1 MKLFKKP
8 NQETIERRFRRKEHY
23 LLSKNHFVID
33 NFFSSDFNK
42 PSNIDLVTVSFNNPI
57 IIEYQ
62 IKLFK
67 KFLKG
72 TFCHIICDNSN
83 MEERAKQIKDVCVK
97 HNITYIHCEPRKI
110 PHGYAD
116 SHGIALN
123 WIYKEVIQKR
133 KNNFALLDHD
143 MFPIKEFNI
152 ESYLEDTELAGR
164 VDEISGIWYLW
175 PGFSFFKYDLLKDKK
190 INFRRYRKWYLFKV
204 PRVDT
209 GSANWYPLYSKY
221 DMQKVNRVRFAGWNI
236 VDNKPTTI
244 EEAQGSFIQEKL
256 VDYSV
261 DKTWVH
267 TICGAEWRDVKGKNQ
282 IIYKILDDILF
293 DRY

>member
-1 MKLFKKP
+1 MLSFLREVRTL
-8 NQETIERRFRRKEHY
+8 QIGRQ
-23 LLSKNHFVID
+23 LL
-33 NFFSSDFNK
+33 NFFLNLLGFVALHGGAAHTEHDTKSHAGNEDGSTTLGDERERLTGHRHHTH
-42 PSNIDLVTVSFNNPI
+42 IDADVEKRLEDDKHRHTHN
-57 IIEYQ
+57 
-62 IKLFK
+62 
-67 KFLKG
+67 
-72 TFCHIICDNSN
+72 
-83 MEERAKQIKDVCVK
+83 EERGESALATPCDASGTSK
-97 HNITYIHCEPRKI
+97 EP
-110 PHGYAD
+110 
-116 SHGIALN
+116 
-123 WIYKEVIQKR
+123 Q
-133 KNNFALLDHD
+133 
-143 MFPIKEFNI
+143 
-152 ESYLEDTELAGR
+152 T
-164 VDEISGIWYLW
+164 
-175 PGFSFFKYDLLKDKK
+175 LKDKK

>member
-1 MKLFKKP
+1 M
-8 NQETIERRFRRKEHY
+8 
-23 LLSKNHFVID
+23 LSKKKFSLD
-33 NFFSSDFNK
+33 NYFASNFNK
-42 PSNIDLVTVSFNNPI
+42 SSNIDLVTVSFNNPI

-97 HNITYIHCEPRKI
+97 HNITYIHCEPKKI

-143 MFPIKEFNI
+143 MFPIKPLNI
-152 ESYLEDTELAGR
+152 ESYIEDAELAGR

-175 PGFSFFKYDLLKDKK
+175 PGFSFFKYDLLKNKK

-204 PRVDT
+204 PKVDT

-221 DMQKVNRVRFAGWNI
+221 RSI
-236 VDNKPTTI
+236 
-244 EEAQGSFIQEKL
+244 
-256 VDYSV
+256 
-261 DKTWVH
+261 
-267 TICGAEWRDVKGKNQ
+267 
-282 IIYKILDDILF
+282 
-293 DRY
+293 